1 MRLVGGKLVGDDDTP
16 LDGPMLEEAQTPPP
30 LSTAS
35 EYPTCDTCGE
45 PNYEWQPGTRGRK
58 PKYHADCRPVSPN
71 RTGSTS
77 PRRTTTL
84 RNENALREALTG
96 RYLLLAQIAQWRHP
110 AYAEGIRD
118 KVDRAVEADIAY
130 AKVNPGFRKALESI
144 LAKSAAG
151 EVIAVHLAMF
161 APVIVGEAASR
172 GRKKAEQPARG
183 RQEAKPETS
192 RQSTQPPPQPSPRP
206 DNVTRIRPDMPGEHE
221 TVNAETVNAAAM
233 DGMPGGI

>member
-1 MRLVGGKLVGDDDTP
+1 MRLVNGKLVGDDDTP
-16 LDGPMLEEAQTPPP
+16 LDGPALEEIEAPSSST
-30 LSTAS
+30 TAS

-110 AYAEGIRD
+110 AYADGIRS

-151 EVIAVHLAMF
+151 EVIAVHVAMF
-161 APVIVGEAASR
+161 APVIVGEAANR
-172 GRKKAEQPARG
+172 GRKAEKAGRG
-183 RQEAKPETS
+183 SPPPKPGPS
-192 RQSTQPPPQPSPRP
+192 RQSTQPPPQPASTP

-221 TVNAETVNAAAM
+221 TVSAETVNAAAM